1 MTNLPLARGDFNRQ
15 VARTPSIAL
24 KNRYFETNPVENDT
38 GASAISRPRLKKAF
52 EVGDGPIR
60 KVFSEP
66 GAFDDDVFVLSGA
79 ALYAID
85 VIGASTLIG
94 STGSAEISAVDMA
107 VVAPIGGTPER
118 LFIADSGVLWA
129 YAANGQAIGHLEAS
143 GAPAN
148 NDTVT
153 IASTVYKFTTGS
165 VDAGSPAGTALNPWL
180 VLSTGVTATDLEA
193 LFHAIN
199 ASGTAG
205 TEYSTALTAHATV
218 EAYNYTS
225 TDLYVAARTAGTG
238 GNTIATTESS
248 ANLAWTAAT
257 LQSGGSALLRQV
269 PLPED
274 YTVSSIGCINSYVI
288 VAVEAGQGVNG
299 QFYWI
304 EPGEI
309 TIDPLNFAT
318 AERSPDAINQVIVFS
333 DMVWLLG
340 QRTAEPWITTGD
352 PAAPLQRFQGIL
364 YDRGCWEGSACQVK
378 DSLILCD
385 QDGAVFQIGGGLK
398 RISRPDIEERIRSA
412 IQAQGS

>member
-24 KNRYFETNPVENDT
+24 KNRYFEVNPVENDT
-38 GASAISRPRLKKAF
+38 GASAISRPRLKRFMA
-52 EVGDGPIR
+52 VGDGPIR

-66 GAFDDDVFVLSGA
+66 GAFDDDAFIVSGA
-79 ALYAID
+79 ALYSVD
-85 VIGASTLIG
+85 VLGASTSIG
-94 STGSAEISAVDMA
+94 TLTSGTVSALDMA

-118 LFIADSGVLWA
+118 LWIADGGVLYV

-165 VDAGSPAGTALNPWL
+165 VDTGSPAGTALNPWL
-180 VLSTGVTATDLEA
+180 VAASGVAATDLEA

-218 EAYNYTS
+218 EAYTFS
-225 TDLYVAARTAGTG
+225 SADLYVAARTYGTG

-248 ANLAWTAAT
+248 ANLSWANAT
-257 LQSGGSALLRQV
+257 LQSGGSPLLRQV
-269 PLPED
+269 PMPED
-274 YTVSSIGCINSYVI
+274 YSVSSLAHINSYII
-288 VAVEAGQGVNG
+288 VAVESGQGVNG

-309 TIDPLNFAT
+309 TVDPLNFAT
-318 AERSPDAINQVIVFS
+318 AERSPDAVNQVIVFS
-333 DMVWLLG
+333 DMAWLLG

-352 PAAPLQRFQGIL
+352 TAAPLRRFEGIL
-364 YDRGCWEGSACQVK
+364 YDRGCWEGSAVQVK
-378 DSLILCD
+378 ESLILCD

-398 RISRPDIEERIRSA
+398 RISRPDIEERIRAA